1 MVLLTRP
8 SSGWA
13 RAAIAGANLAAVT
26 FFLLSYGPHGVGFGP
41 YHIDLDVYR
50 IGGRAWLR
58 GDYLYGRLPAT
69 RGGARLPFTYP
80 PIAAV
85 LLSPLSLVSMAV
97 AGTIFTVGGV
107 LLVAAVIRI
116 FLPGPPPSSTDRRW
130 AVAWLLPVA
139 LFLEPVRHTLLYGQ
153 INIVLMALVAVDCM
167 ASAPRW
173 PRGALVGLAAA
184 VKLTPAVFVLFF
196 LLRRD
201 YRAAA
206 VSVVSFLAMTGLG
219 FLLAWH
225 DSVRYW
231 TSVVFD
237 IDRIGNVI
245 YTSNQ
250 CVQAVLG
257 RAGLDPRM
265 PPGAAVWLL
274 VSIIVVLAACRGMS
288 DAFRASQDAWA
299 LSLNAFAGL
308 LISPVSWSQMWVW
321 VVPALLTLAGLGLR
335 TRGRLAWI
343 AFAAGL
349 VVFATA
355 AQWWLPSS
363 KQRELHWAV
372 WEQIVGS
379 SYVIFA
385 AVVVLVCAA
394 ARLAT
399 APALPTGL
407 ASAAVPGVADVPSL
421 GDLAGQAERVPGR
434 IEQHPPAVRRWL
446 RVRLART
453 EPDRLGLGRIQVVDR
468 KVKVHLLGHLRIGPA
483 WRGVARRPH
492 GR

>member
-1 MVLLTRP
+1 MV
-8 SSGWA
+8 GV
-13 RAAIAGANLAAVT
+13 NLAAVT
-26 FFLLSYGPHGVGFGP
+26 FFLLSYGRHGVGFGP

-58 GDYLYGRLPAT
+58 GRYLYGHLPAT
-69 RGGARLPFTYP
+69 RSGARLPFTYP

-107 LLVAAVIRI
+107 LLVAVVVGI
-116 FLPGPPPSSTDRRW
+116 FLPGPSPSWRDRWW

-167 ASAPRW
+167 TSAPRW

-184 VKLTPAVFVLFF
+184 IKLTPAAFVLFF

-201 YRAAA
+201 YRAVA
-206 VSVVSFLAMTGLG
+206 VSVGSFLAMTGLG
-219 FLLAWH
+219 FLLAWQ

-237 IDRIGNVI
+237 VDRIGNVI
-245 YTSNQ
+245 YASNQ
-250 CVQAVLG
+250 CIQAVLG
-257 RAGLDPRM
+257 RAGLDPRA
-265 PPGAAVWLL
+265 PDGAIVWLA
-274 VSIIVVLAACRGMS
+274 VSIVVVLAACLGMRH
-288 DAFRASQDAWA
+288 AFRAAEDAWA

-308 LISPVSWSQMWVW
+308 LISPVSWSQQWVW
-321 VVPALLTLAGLGLR
+321 VVPALLALAGLGLR
-335 TRGRLAWI
+335 TRRSLPWI
-343 AFAAGL
+343 AFASGL
-349 VVFATA
+349 VVFAA
-355 AQWWLPSS
+355 GAQWWLPST
-363 KQRELHWAV
+363 QLRELRWAV

-385 AVVVLVCAA
+385 ALVVLVFAA
-394 ARLAT
+394 VRLAT
-399 APALPTGL
+399 APPPLVGL
-407 ASAAVPGVADVPSL
+407 VPAIASGPGQVPSL

-434 IEQHPPAVRRWL
+434 IEQHSPSVRRWL
-446 RVRLART
+446 RVRFAGT

-468 KVKVHLLGHLRIGPA
+468 KVQVHLLGHLRIGPA
-483 WRGVARRPH
+483 GRGVVRGPN